1 MENVKAEEIRIKKEM
16 LLRNQKKYSNS
27 ISNTILCNSPS
38 ESEKLKKYKEN
49 RLNNLDEFKQQ
60 QVYKGL
66 NSNFSNLKN
75 INSNLCEQN
84 SLHKINNIA
93 NKTFSNNFYSSNSS
107 TRKNSLV
114 GMNSTNYEN
123 FVMNSTTKSQFGSKT
138 DMFNKTQMR
147 QTGQSF
153 FNPNKTGGFGKTFS
167 NFSQQNENNNSN
179 ISEFNILRPQTNLN
193 LQNTISNIKY
203 ESMVKNLKSFNH
215 RGSNS
220 ISNNQNFSSLNTII
234 PPISNNTSVINN
246 NEIKSS
252 TINSQTIQS
261 GINQNYQNHQNYDNE
276 DNNKKE
282 ENLELN
288 KLYRYL
294 VKGHTFKSQRTK
306 SFKNISK
313 EEKEEIL
320 KKFNLSK
327 EINKVEKEK
336 LITMID
342 QNRDKFLQNTS
353 QMKRNLPRI
362 NVIDEFFYKDPLKS
376 YKNVNL
382 NKQLYDNMLNMMT
395 SEQIKKYDEIYS
407 NVS

>member
-84 SLHKINNIA
+84 SLHNINNMNIA

-123 FVMNSTTKSQFGSKT
+123 FLMNSTTKSQFGAKT

-153 FNPNKTGGFGKTFS
+153 FNPNKTGGFGKTIS
-167 NFSQQNENNNSN
+167 NFSQHNENNNSN

-215 RGSNS
+215 GKNIS
-220 ISNNQNFSSLNTII
+220 ISNIQNFSSLNTII

-261 GINQNYQNHQNYDNE
+261 GMNQNYDNE

-288 KLYRYL
+288 KLYRYI

-336 LITMID
+336 LIMMID

>member
-84 SLHKINNIA
+84 SLHNINNNMNIA

-114 GMNSTNYEN
+114 GMNSTNYEI
-123 FVMNSTTKSQFGSKT
+123 FLMNSTTKSQFGAKT

-153 FNPNKTGGFGKTFS
+153 FNPNKTGGFGKTIS
-167 NFSQQNENNNSN
+167 NFSQHNENNNSN

-215 RGSNS
+215 GKNIS
-220 ISNNQNFSSLNTII
+220 ISNIQNFSSLNTII

-261 GINQNYQNHQNYDNE
+261 GMNQNYENE

-288 KLYRYL
+288 KLYRYI

-336 LITMID
+336 LIMMID

>member
-49 RLNNLDEFKQQ
+49 RLYNLDEFKQQ

-84 SLHKINNIA
+84 SLHNINNMNIA

-123 FVMNSTTKSQFGSKT
+123 FVMNSTTKSQFGAKT

-153 FNPNKTGGFGKTFS
+153 FNPNKTGGFGKTIS
-167 NFSQQNENNNSN
+167 NFSQHNENNNSN

-215 RGSNS
+215 GKNIS
-220 ISNNQNFSSLNTII
+220 ISNIQNFSSLNTII

-261 GINQNYQNHQNYDNE
+261 GMNQNYDNE

-288 KLYRYL
+288 KLYRYIL
-294 VKGHTFKSQRTK
+294 KGHTFKSQRTK

-336 LITMID
+336 LIMMID

>member
-60 QVYKGL
+60 QVYKGQ

-84 SLHKINNIA
+84 SLHNINNMNIA

-123 FVMNSTTKSQFGSKT
+123 FVMNSTTKSQFGAKT

-153 FNPNKTGGFGKTFS
+153 FNPNKTGGFGKTIS
-167 NFSQQNENNNSN
+167 NFSQHNENNNSN

-215 RGSNS
+215 GKNIS
-220 ISNNQNFSSLNTII
+220 ISNIQNFSSLNTII

-261 GINQNYQNHQNYDNE
+261 GMNQNYDNE

-288 KLYRYL
+288 KLYRYI

-336 LITMID
+336 LIMMID

>member
-75 INSNLCEQN
+75 INSNLFEQN
-84 SLHKINNIA
+84 SLHNINNMNIA

-123 FVMNSTTKSQFGSKT
+123 FLMNSTTKSQFGAKT

-153 FNPNKTGGFGKTFS
+153 FNPNKTGGFGKTIS
-167 NFSQQNENNNSN
+167 NFSQHNENNNSN

-215 RGSNS
+215 GKNIS
-220 ISNNQNFSSLNTII
+220 ISNIQNFSSLNTII

-261 GINQNYQNHQNYDNE
+261 GMNQNYDNE

-288 KLYRYL
+288 KLYRYI

-336 LITMID
+336 LIMMID